1 MQLTMMKGIVIM
13 KRLAEEATIE
23 NVLESIKEN
32 KYNRTQDIIDFIMA
46 LDQIEGNMFISLD
59 AKWGAG
65 KTFYVRQIEQTLNYL
80 TKKAR
85 KLNIEESVEAVFSEN
100 TLGLGSLEIEH
111 TYFPVYYNAW
121 LYDNHSDPLMSLIL
135 IITKACECYYDA
147 KLSNSNLSEKITSL
161 LDSFSFSIGC
171 FQMRSNFENVSEKF
185 SGKDILS
192 IVKTEEEIRD
202 KVKEIFNSIIVE
214 NVEKLVIFIDE
225 LDRCRPS
232 FAIEMLERIKHYF
245 DDDRIIFIAS
255 VNREQLIHSISKYYG
270 TNFDSTGYLD
280 KFFDWNIYLPE
291 LDTRFDNGLGFTD
304 EQYFIKNITKEL
316 GVYFQ
321 LTYREKLRYNQCID
335 SAILSKYVNDHVGE
349 KIVLSA
355 FVSIITIL
363 NIKDEIRKMKFL
375 QGDSSVLDELFQ
387 NIQILH
393 TMACKFGKLDG
404 KESEENFKIGYA
416 KIKEVYD
423 YAFGICEKRCY
434 RGAIEISDNFKEL
447 CLRICSGLR
456 ISNNPA

>member
-1 MQLTMMKGIVIM
+1 MK
-13 KRLAEEATIE
+13 KLAEEATRE
-23 NVLESIKEN
+23 NILNSIKEN
-32 KYNRTQDIIDFIMA
+32 KYNRTPDIIDFIMA
-46 LDQIEGNMFISLD
+46 LEQIEGNMFISLD

-65 KTFYVRQIEQTLNYL
+65 KTFYIRQVEQTLNYL
-80 TKKAR
+80 TKMVKG
-85 KLNIEESVEAVFSEN
+85 LNIEESVEETFSKSP
-100 TLGLGSLEIEH
+100 LGKMELDH
-111 TYFPVYYNAW
+111 TYLPIYYNAW
-121 LYDNHSDPLMSLIL
+121 LYDNYADPLMSLML
-135 IITKACECYYDA
+135 LITKEYKKYCGS
-147 KLSNSNLSEKITSL
+147 KLKVASFTDSVAEL
-161 LDSFSFSIGC
+161 LDIASISMGGI
-171 FQMRSNFENVSEKF
+171 QIGGNFRNIKDTIQ
-185 SGKDILS
+185 GKDILS
-192 IVKTEEEIRD
+192 VVKTEEEIRD

-245 DDDRIIFIAS
+245 DDDRIIFVAS
-255 VNREQLIHSISKYYG
+255 INREQLIHSISKYYG

-291 LDTRFDNGLGFTD
+291 LDTRFDSGLDFKD
-304 EQYFIKNITKEL
+304 EQYFIENITKEL
-316 GVYFQ
+316 GTYYQ
-321 LTYREKLRYNQCID
+321 LTYREKLRYNQCI
-335 SAILSKYVNDHVGE
+335 SFAILSKYVSDHGGE

-363 NIKDEIRKMKFL
+363 NIKDEIKKRKLL

-393 TMACKFGKLDG
+393 RMACRFGKLDG
-404 KESEENFKIGYA
+404 QESEENFKIGYA

-423 YAFGICEKRCY
+423 YAFGIGEKRWY
-434 RGAIEISDNFKEL
+434 KGAIGISDNFKEI

-456 ISNNPA
+456 ISKNPV

>member
-1 MQLTMMKGIVIM
+1 MKGSLIM
-13 KRLAEEATIE
+13 KKLAEEATIE

-32 KYNRTQDIIDFIMA
+32 KFNRTQDIIDFIIA
-46 LDQIEGNMFISLD
+46 LEQIEENMFISID

-65 KTFYVRQIEQTLNYL
+65 KTFYVRQIEQSLNYL
-80 TKKAR
+80 TKKT
-85 KLNIEESVEAVFSEN
+85 KELNIEENVETAFSKN
-100 TLGLGSLEIEH
+100 PLGSLELEH

-135 IITKACECYYDA
+135 SITKACECYCDE
-147 KLSNSNLSEKITSL
+147 KLNSNTLSDKIISL
-161 LDSFSFSIGC
+161 MDSFSFSIGC
-171 FQMRSNFENVSEKF
+171 VQFGSNFGNAKEKF

-192 IVKTEEEIRD
+192 IVKTEEEIQD
-202 KVKEIFNSIIVE
+202 KVKEIFDSIITE
-214 NVEKLVIFIDE
+214 NVQKLVIFIDE
-225 LDRCRPS
+225 LDRCRPN

-245 DDDRIIFIAS
+245 DDDRIIFVVSI
-255 VNREQLIHSISKYYG
+255 NREQLIHSISKYYG

-291 LDTRFDNGLGFTD
+291 LDTRFDSGLDFKD
-304 EQYFIKNITKEL
+304 EQYFIENITKEL
-316 GVYFQ
+316 GTYYQ
-321 LTYREKLRYNQCID
+321 LTYREKLRYNQCI
-335 SAILSKYVNDHVGE
+335 SFAILSKYVSDHGGE

-363 NIKDEIRKMKFL
+363 NIKDEIKKRKLL

-387 NIQILH
+387 KIQILH
-393 TMACKFGKLDG
+393 RKPCRFGKLDG
-404 KESEENFKIGYA
+404 QESEENCKIGNA

-423 YAFGICEKRCY
+423 YAFGIGEKRWYKC
-434 RGAIEISDNFKEL
+434 AIEISDNFKEI

-456 ISNNPA
+456 ISKNPV